1 MEPLTTTAYRSYQGG
16 YFQTLIAPQ
25 QTGNALALLELTLP
39 KGAEPPL
46 HVHTNEDEAFYVL
59 DGEIS
64 VTVGDNVTILKRGE
78 ALFAPRNVP
87 HSFKIL
93 TERATLMN
101 LITPG
106 SLWNYFIAFSEPLSE
121 LPGTIAAPV
130 APPAERVKAMLD
142 TITNVYKVNFLSTL

>member
-1 MEPLTTTAYRSYQGG
+1 MEPSTTARYRSYQGG
-16 YFQTLIAPQ
+16 YFQTLIAPE

-39 KGAEPPL
+39 KGAEPPP
-46 HVHTNEDEAFYVL
+46 HIHTREDEAFYVL

-64 VTVGDNVTILKRGE
+64 VTIADSVTLLKKGE

-93 TERATLMN
+93 TEKATLMN

-106 SLWNYFIAFSEPLSE
+106 TLWNYFIEFSEPLPE
-121 LPGTIAAPV
+121 LPAAV
-130 APPAERVKAMLD
+130 ATAGAPPAERIKAMLD
-142 TITNVYKVNFLSTL
+142 VITNVYHVNFL

>member
-1 MEPLTTTAYRSYQGG
+1 MQALITTARYRSYQGG
-16 YFQTLIAPQ
+16 YFQTLIVPE

-39 KGAEPPL
+39 KGAEPPS
-46 HVHTNEDEAFYVL
+46 HIHTNEDEAFYVL

-64 VTVGDNVTILKRGE
+64 VTVANNVTVLKQGE

-93 TERATLMN
+93 TERATIMN

-106 SLWNYFIAFSEPLSE
+106 ALWNYFIAYSEPLSE
-121 LPGTIAAPV
+121 LPEAVTAPV
-130 APPAERVKAMLD
+130 APPAERMKAMID
-142 TITNVYKVNFLSTL
+142 SITNVYKVNFL

>member
-1 MEPLTTTAYRSYQGG
+1 MEPLTTTRYRSYQGG
-16 YFQTLIAPQ
+16 YFQTLIAPE

-39 KGAEPPL
+39 KGAEPPP
-46 HVHTNEDEAFYVL
+46 HIHTREDEAFYVL

-64 VTVGDNVTILKRGE
+64 VTVADSVTLLKKGD

-106 SLWNYFIAFSEPLSE
+106 TLWNYFIEFSEPLPE
-121 LPGTIAAPV
+121 LPAAVATPG
-130 APPAERVKAMLD
+130 APPAAHMKAMLD
-142 TITNVYKVNFLSTL
+142 VITNVYHVNFL